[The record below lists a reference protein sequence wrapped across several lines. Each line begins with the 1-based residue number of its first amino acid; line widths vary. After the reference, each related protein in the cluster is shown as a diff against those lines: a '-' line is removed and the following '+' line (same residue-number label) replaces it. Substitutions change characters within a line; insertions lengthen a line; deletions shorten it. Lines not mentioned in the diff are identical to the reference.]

1 MWTCT
6 VEKGTGET
14 VHSRPGADV
23 RFRTIYDNN
32 FEAMRSY
39 CLRRVPV
46 SDVNDV
52 LSDLFLVVWRRIDE
66 LPQGDETRLW
76 PYGTARH
83 VIANSE
89 RSRRRA
95 NRLFAKAIGRKE
107 PEAPDPETIMLESDL
122 AGEVMSAMKKL
133 RPADPPPVC
142 VGGTSLGGHRQ
153 RRRPIGGSSRHS
165 PVTYSQEPPSFPRC
179 SSAHINRPSPSRTRR

>member
-1 MWTCT
+1 
-6 VEKGTGET
+6 
-14 VHSRPGADV
+14 
-23 RFRTIYDNN
+23 
-32 FEAMRSY
+32 MRSY

-133 RPADPPPVC
+133 RPADQEILRLRVWEELPSADIGSVVGLSAAAVDTRLSRIRKSLRRSLDAPQLISTDRPPLAQ
-142 VGGTSLGGHRQ
+142 GGEQ
-153 RRRPIGGSSRHS
+153 
-165 PVTYSQEPPSFPRC
+165 
-179 SSAHINRPSPSRTRR
+179 